1 MAILGKSL
9 NQYPEKKAVS
19 IHDIAE
25 ILMIRISG
33 PINPKLCLQEF
44 HSYDFI
50 AAVVPVELDDVSAM
64 IGMVDNS

>member
-25 ILMIRISG
+25 IAR
-33 PINPKLCLQEF
+33 KLCIGNAKIPMIQIFGSDGYPDAERKLR
-44 HSYDFI
+44 I
-50 AAVVPVELDDVSAM
+50 A
-64 IGMVDNS
+64 